1 MGSVGGPIKREQ
13 DEINRGASFPW
24 ICPAE
29 FSLAK
34 EEMRKT
40 QKVFYNNGTAFFSV
54 TIYSFSQSSFK
65 FKLFLSDSLYMHDS
79 SKSEPNV
86 PFGVVKNSKMSKI

>member
-24 ICPAE
+24 ICPDE

-40 QKVFYNNGTAFFSV
+40 QKVFYNNVTAFFSM
-54 TIYSFSQSSFK
+54 SQFI
-65 FKLFLSDSLYMHDS
+65 LFHKVLL
-79 SKSEPNV
+79 NV
-86 PFGVVKNSKMSKI
+86 NYF

>member
-13 DEINRGASFPW
+13 DEINRGASFPQ

-34 EEMRKT
+34 EKMRKAEE
-40 QKVFYNNGTAFFSV
+40 VFYNNGAAFSSTAQF
-54 TIYSFSQSSFK
+54 I
-65 FKLFLSDSLYMHDS
+65 LFHKVLL
-79 SKSEPNV
+79 NL
-86 PFGVVKNSKMSKI
+86 N